1 MKKTRILAV
10 MAAMAMAL
18 SACGNSTAEQNTAS
32 ADVENNAATVTEKK
46 AETSKAAE
54 EITENVESTQ
64 GENPVQTKPLVVYLN
79 DFDDVIADM
88 F

>member
-32 ADVENNAATVTEKK
+32 AEWRTM
-46 AETSKAAE
+46 
-54 EITENVESTQ
+54 Q
-64 GENPVQTKPLVVYLN
+64 RL
-79 DFDDVIADM
+79 
-88 F
+88 